1 MAHSVEIRSSETDS
15 VSIPAENVAEV
26 AEAFRQMRPTVSVA
40 GRGTDEGEGDPSDEE
55 VIAQAL
61 SDYARETVREYRR
74 QQAIREALEQA
85 DQEAQN
91 DPF

>member
-1 MAHSVEIRSSETDS
+1 MSNPVEIRSSKNGDP

-26 AEAFRQMRPTVSVA
+26 AEAFRQMRPIAPAV
-40 GRGTDEGEGDPSDEE
+40 GRGAEEGEQSDEE

-61 SDYARETVREYRR
+61 ADYARETLRQYRR
-74 QQAIREALEQA
+74 HQALQAAMEQA

>member
-1 MAHSVEIRSSETDS
+1 MSHPVEIRSSGTGDP

-26 AEAFRQMRPTVSVA
+26 AEAFRQMRPTVPA
-40 GRGTDEGEGDPSDEE
+40 MGRAAEKGEQSDEE

-61 SDYARETVREYRR
+61 AYYARETVREYRR
-74 QQAIREALEQA
+74 QQAIREALERA